1 MAYLHKDRAFLL
13 VSGADAFDY
22 LQNMVSNDI
31 RPVHEHKKPVY
42 SLLLDNKGKYKFDF
56 FVWPFNEAD
65 YLLETS
71 ISQIAAMAKLLKF
84 YKLRADITL
93 TELDDLYI
101 CSSLEDAD
109 GYDADPRLDSGL
121 YRKLGQGHAPAT
133 EDSFDYT
140 IWRIQNG
147 LPEYEDLIANEDT
160 PIEMGFDD
168 LHAITYSKGC
178 FLGQEGTN
186 KAKHRLII
194 KKRLLPFSV
203 VADDMSE
210 PNLVNAEQRPA
221 GEIRCFKQGNGLAVI
236 RLKYLNEPIYMDGQE
251 IKVHIPNWVTLP
263 TEE

>member
-31 RPVHEHKKPVY
+31 RPVHESQKPVY

-56 FVWPFNEAD
+56 FVWPYNEAD

-71 ISQIAAMAKLLKF
+71 ASQITAMTKLLKF

-93 TELDDLYI
+93 SELSDLYI
-101 CSSLEDAD
+101 CSSLEKED

-121 YRKLGQGHAPAT
+121 YRKLGHGNPPDMT
-133 EDSFDYT
+133 NSFDYT
-140 IWRIQNG
+140 IWRIENG
-147 LPEYEDLIANEDT
+147 LPEYEDLIADEDT
-160 PIEMGFDD
+160 PIEMGFDE

-186 KAKHRLII
+186 KAKHRLVI

-203 VADDMSE
+203 AAKSMTE
-210 PNLVNAEQRPA
+210 PNLTNANERSA
-221 GEIRCFKQGNGLAVI
+221 GEVRCFKQGYGLAVI
-236 RLKYLNEPIYMDGQE
+236 KLKYLDEPIYLDGQE
-251 IKVHIPNWVTLP
+251 IEAHIPQWMNLP
-263 TEE
+263 DRE